1 MRLENVT
8 IPIKSNPVLL
18 DAVIQNLQ
26 EALASKL
33 SWLDKAFGRAY
44 KLVEH
49 QPNSGKWVYP
59 AAYTGQGEYV

>member
-8 IPIKSNPVLL
+8 IPMKPNPVLL
-18 DAVIQNLQ
+18 DAVIQDLQ
-26 EALASKL
+26 NALITKL

-49 QPNSGKWVYP
+49 
-59 AAYTGQGEYV
+59 